1 MPATILKK
9 QPIAV
14 YLLWFLL
21 TFLKHL
27 YRTVSGLWL
36 PWKVILSCHGNI
48 HDLAHWYLHLII
60 VKMLMN
66 RYLIQIFYSGRP
78 YLIETSPLI
87 FSANQWTDSHIVRT
101 SVMKELK
108 VKISPKISLTT
119 ETSQIFC
126 NSAISLII
134 FD

>member
-1 MPATILKK
+1 
-9 QPIAV
+9 
-14 YLLWFLL
+14 
-21 TFLKHL
+21 
-27 YRTVSGLWL
+27 
-36 PWKVILSCHGNI
+36 
-48 HDLAHWYLHLII
+48 
-60 VKMLMN
+60 MLMN